1 MQITAGVVIA
11 GVVGLALGVGASAL
25 LNRRVMLRQLAR
37 AKQAERRAR
46 SAERLAELGSMT
58 SGLAHEIKNPL
69 STIGLN
75 IQLLAEGLAELDANA
90 EDRGRLER
98 RVGVLQR
105 EIERLRGILTDFL
118 DFAGEKKIDP
128 APADLNELIGELAD
142 FFHPQAERQ
151 RVRMYVSPASGRV
164 MASVDSA
171 LVKQAVLNL
180 LLNALQAFG
189 EPGDVGGVGGVG
201 GGTREIYLRTELGEE
216 EDHPVARLRV
226 ADTGPGMDAETA
238 ARVFT
243 PYFTTKK
250 GGTGLGLPTARRIVE
265 QHGGR
270 LELHSEPGRGTE
282 FTMTFPT
289 GESGEAGLTRT

>member
-1 MQITAGVVIA
+1 MPVTTGVVIA
-11 GVVGLALGVGASAL
+11 GVVGLVLGVGASAL

-37 AKQAERRAR
+37 ARQAERRAR

-75 IQLLAEGLAELDANA
+75 IQLLAEGLAELEANA

-105 EIERLRGILTDFL
+105 EVERLRGILTDFL

-128 APADLNELIGELAD
+128 APTDLNELIGELAD

-164 MASVDSA
+164 VASVDSA
-171 LVKQAVLNL
+171 LVKQAVLNI

-189 EPGDVGGVGGVG
+189 EPGGEGAEG

-216 EDHPVARLRV
+216 EDHAVARLRV

-270 LELHSEPGRGTE
+270 LDMHSEPGRGTE
-282 FTMTFPT
+282 FTMTFPA
-289 GESGEAGLTRT
+289 GESGEPVITRT

>member
-1 MQITAGVVIA
+1 MPVTTGVVIA
-11 GVVGLALGVGASAL
+11 GAVGLVLGVGASAL

-37 AKQAERRAR
+37 ARQAERRAR

-75 IQLLAEGLAELDANA
+75 IQLLAEGLAELEANA

-105 EIERLRGILTDFL
+105 EVERLRGILTDFL

-128 APADLNELIGELAD
+128 APTDLNRLIGELAD

-151 RVRMYVSPASGRV
+151 RVRMYVSPATEQV

-189 EPGDVGGVGGVG
+189 EPDHRG

-216 EDHPVARLRV
+216 EGHAVARLRV

-282 FTMTFPT
+282 FTMTFPA
-289 GESGEAGLTRT
+289 GEAGGAGGAPITRT

>member
-1 MQITAGVVIA
+1 MQVAAGVVIA

-90 EDRGRLER
+90 EERGRLER

-105 EIERLRGILTDFL
+105 EVERLRGILTDFL

-128 APADLNELIGELAD
+128 APTDLNELIGELAD

-189 EPGDVGGVGGVG
+189 EPGDVVGEG

-226 ADTGPGMDAETA
+226 ADTGPGMESETA
-238 ARVFT
+238 GRVFT

-282 FTMTFPT
+282 FTLTFPA
-289 GESGEAGLTRT
+289 GESAEPGITRT